1 MFKILQ
7 SNASRLVATFS
18 IAALVSVV
26 LVIPSHAANPSRIIS
41 LSPSATE
48 TLFAIGANKQVI
60 AVDDLSNFPSTA
72 PMTALSAF
80 TPNVEALVTYKPDL
94 IILNS
99 SATKAE
105 DVRKQLTKLGI
116 PVYWEVSP
124 NSLDEAYGEIA
135 SIGKAI
141 GRTKEAQTLVADMKS
156 KITSAI
162 KKYRKGKSVTFFHE
176 LDNTLY
182 SATSETF
189 IGSVYKS
196 FGLTNIADAA
206 ASADSY
212 GYPQLTSEYVIKAN
226 PRVIYLAD
234 AEYGESVKTVSS
246 RAGWKNVTAVRKKQI
261 LALPADIPSRWGP
274 RLVDFYEF
282 IGQSLAKLN

>member
-1 MFKILQ
+1 LFKI
-7 SNASRLVATFS
+7 SRSTVSRLVATFS
-18 IAALVSVV
+18 IAGLASVG
-26 LVIPSHAANPSRIIS
+26 LINPSHAAIPTRIIS

-116 PVYWEVSP
+116 SVYWEVSP
-124 NSLDEAYGEIA
+124 NSLDEAYGGIL

-234 AEYGESVKTVSS
+234 AEYGENVKTVSS

>member
-1 MFKILQ
+1 MKKTIGAVIL
-7 SNASRLVATFS
+7 ALTIITVALPD
-18 IAALVSVV
+18 A
-26 LVIPSHAANPSRIIS
+26 HAATPRRIIS

-48 TLFAIGANKQVI
+48 DLFAIGAGSQVI
-60 AVDDLSNFPSTA
+60 AVDDLSNYPASA
-72 PMTALSAF
+72 PMTSLSAF

-99 SATKAE
+99 TATKAE
-105 DVRKQLTKLGI
+105 DIRKQLTKLNI

-124 NSLDEAYGEIA
+124 TSLTEAYAEITDLGKVTGRSAAATDVVASMKKRITA
-135 SIGKAI
+135 SIKNH
-141 GRTKEAQTLVADMKS
+141 K
-156 KITSAI
+156 
-162 KKYRKGKSVTFFHE
+162 KGKSVKFFHE

-212 GYPQLTSEYVIKAN
+212 GYPQLTSEYIIKSN
-226 PRVIYLAD
+226 PRIIYLAD
-234 AEYGESVKTVSS
+234 AEYGESGKTVDA
-246 RAGWKNVTAVRKKQI
+246 RPGWKNLVAVRKKQVI
-261 LALPADIPSRWGP
+261 ALPTDIPSRWGP
-274 RLVDFYEF
+274 RLADFYEF
-282 IGQSLAKLN
+282 VGTSLNAIG

>member
-1 MFKILQ
+1 MFR
-7 SNASRLVATFS
+7 STRASKWRFIATCTTAVLISGGF
-18 IAALVSVV
+18 VS
-26 LVIPSHAANPSRIIS
+26 PSHAAIPTRIIS

-48 TLFAIGANKQVI
+48 TLFSLGANKQVI

-116 PVYWEVSP
+116 SVYWEVSP
-124 NSLDEAYGEIA
+124 NSLDEAYGEIV
-135 SIGKAI
+135 SIGKAT

-156 KITSAI
+156 KITSAV

>member
-1 MFKILQ
+1 MKKNIGAVIL
-7 SNASRLVATFS
+7 ALTIITVALPD
-18 IAALVSVV
+18 A
-26 LVIPSHAANPSRIIS
+26 HAATPRRIIS

-48 TLFAIGANKQVI
+48 DLFTIGAASQVI
-60 AVDDLSNFPSTA
+60 AVDDLSNYPASA
-72 PMTALSAF
+72 PMTSLSAF

-99 SATKAE
+99 TATKAE
-105 DVRKQLTKLGI
+105 DIRKQLTKLNI

-124 NSLDEAYGEIA
+124 TSLTEAYAEITDLGKVTGRSAAATDVVASMKKRITA
-135 SIGKAI
+135 SIKNH
-141 GRTKEAQTLVADMKS
+141 K
-156 KITSAI
+156 
-162 KKYRKGKSVTFFHE
+162 KGKSVKFFHE

-212 GYPQLTSEYVIKAN
+212 GYPQLTSEYIIKSN
-226 PRVIYLAD
+226 PRIIYLAD
-234 AEYGESVKTVSS
+234 AEYGESGKTVDA
-246 RAGWKNVTAVRKKQI
+246 RPGWKNLVAVRKKQVI
-261 LALPADIPSRWGP
+261 ALPTDIPSRWGP
-274 RLVDFYEF
+274 RLADFYEF
-282 IGQSLAKLN
+282 VGTSLNAIG

>member
-1 MFKILQ
+1 
-7 SNASRLVATFS
+7 
-18 IAALVSVV
+18 
-26 LVIPSHAANPSRIIS
+26 
-41 LSPSATE
+41 
-48 TLFAIGANKQVI
+48 
-60 AVDDLSNFPSTA
+60 
-72 PMTALSAF
+72 
-80 TPNVEALVTYKPDL
+80 
-94 IILNS
+94 
-99 SATKAE
+99 
-105 DVRKQLTKLGI
+105 
-116 PVYWEVSP
+116 
-124 NSLDEAYGEIA
+124 
-135 SIGKAI
+135 
-141 GRTKEAQTLVADMKS
+141 MKS

>member
-1 MFKILQ
+1 MFEILQ
-7 SNASRLVATFS
+7 SKASRLVATFS

-26 LVIPSHAANPSRIIS
+26 LVTPSHAANPSRIIS

-60 AVDDLSNFPSTA
+60 AVDDLSNYPATA

-124 NSLDEAYGEIA
+124 NSLDEAYGEIV
-135 SIGKAI
+135 SIGKAT

-234 AEYGESVKTVSS
+234 AEYGENVKTVSS

>member
-1 MFKILQ
+1 MFEILQ
-7 SNASRLVATFS
+7 SKASRLVATFS
-18 IAALVSVV
+18 VAALVSVV
-26 LVIPSHAANPSRIIS
+26 LVTPSHAANPSRIIS

-60 AVDDLSNFPSTA
+60 AVDDLSNYPATA

-124 NSLDEAYGEIA
+124 NSLDEAYGEIV
-135 SIGKAI
+135 SIGKAT

-182 SATSETF
+182 SATSDTF

-234 AEYGESVKTVSS
+234 AEYGENVKTVSS

>member
-1 MFKILQ
+1 MKKNIGVVIL
-7 SNASRLVATFS
+7 ALTIITVALPD
-18 IAALVSVV
+18 A
-26 LVIPSHAANPSRIIS
+26 HAATPRRIIS

-48 TLFAIGANKQVI
+48 DLFAIGAGSQVI
-60 AVDDLSNFPSTA
+60 AVDDLSNYPASA
-72 PMTALSAF
+72 PMTSLSAF

-99 SATKAE
+99 TATKAE
-105 DVRKQLTKLGI
+105 DIRKQLTKLNI

-124 NSLDEAYGEIA
+124 TTLNEAYAEISDLGKVTGRSAATSDVVASMKKRITA
-135 SIGKAI
+135 SIK
-141 GRTKEAQTLVADMKS
+141 THK
-156 KITSAI
+156 
-162 KKYRKGKSVTFFHE
+162 KGKSVKFFHE

-212 GYPQLTSEYVIKAN
+212 GYPQLTSEYIIKSN
-226 PRVIYLAD
+226 PRIIYLAD
-234 AEYGESVKTVSS
+234 AEYGESGKTVGA
-246 RAGWKNVTAVRKKQI
+246 RPGWKNLVAVRKNQVI
-261 LALPADIPSRWGP
+261 ALPADIPSRWGP
-274 RLVDFYEF
+274 RLADFYEF
-282 IGQSLAKLN
+282 VGTSLNAIG

>member
-7 SNASRLVATFS
+7 SKASRLVATFS
-18 IAALVSVV
+18 VAALVSVV
-26 LVIPSHAANPSRIIS
+26 LVTPSHAANPSRIIS

-60 AVDDLSNFPSTA
+60 AVDDLSNYPATA

-116 PVYWEVSP
+116 PVYWEISP
-124 NSLDEAYGEIA
+124 NSIDEAYAEIV
-135 SIGKAI
+135 AI
-141 GRTKEAQTLVADMKS
+141 GRAIGRNKEAVSLVADMRS
-156 KITSAI
+156 KISSTI

-182 SATSETF
+182 SATSDTF

-234 AEYGESVKTVSS
+234 AEYGENVKTVSS
-246 RAGWKNVTAVRKKQI
+246 RAGWKNVTAVRKRQI

>member
-1 MFKILQ
+1 MKKTIGAVIL
-7 SNASRLVATFS
+7 ALTIITVALPD
-18 IAALVSVV
+18 A
-26 LVIPSHAANPSRIIS
+26 HAATPRRIIS

-48 TLFAIGANKQVI
+48 DLFAIGAGSQVI
-60 AVDDLSNFPSTA
+60 AVDDLSNYPASA
-72 PMTALSAF
+72 PMTSLSAF

-99 SATKAE
+99 TATKAE
-105 DVRKQLTKLGI
+105 DIRKQLTKLNI

-124 NSLDEAYGEIA
+124 TSLTEAYAEITDLGKVTGRSAAATDVVASMKKRITA
-135 SIGKAI
+135 SIKNH
-141 GRTKEAQTLVADMKS
+141 K
-156 KITSAI
+156 
-162 KKYRKGKSVTFFHE
+162 KGKSVKFFHE

-212 GYPQLTSEYVIKAN
+212 GYPQLTSEYIIKSN
-226 PRVIYLAD
+226 PRIIYLAD
-234 AEYGESVKTVSS
+234 AEYGESGKTVGA
-246 RAGWKNVTAVRKKQI
+246 RPGWKNLVAVRKKQVI
-261 LALPADIPSRWGP
+261 ALPTDIPSRWGP
-274 RLVDFYEF
+274 RLADFYEF
-282 IGQSLAKLN
+282 VGTSLNAIG